1 MLPSANV
8 QGVDLTVDKPTRWRP
23 LGEIL
28 LERRLINPL
37 QLQVALAEQA
47 QQGGR
52 LGEILFG
59 RGFVSAVELRDAL
72 AEQRGLDLR
81 VEAPSD
87 RRPPSEVSAHP
98 LPLGRLLMRRGY
110 IDEAQLDA
118 ALAEQS
124 VGGKP
129 LGRVLVDNGAISASA
144 LAAALAE
151 QQGVPTTAQAI
162 WEAAQIDSGPG
173 QPLYEIRESVGS
185 IAGPLYVGSSLLDTT
200 DVAFAVLQE
209 LDPQRLLV
217 VQTERGRDVHV
228 VWQYPSAPS
237 PDHCATG

>member
-1 MLPSANV
+1 
-8 QGVDLTVDKPTRWRP
+8 
-23 LGEIL
+23 
-28 LERRLINPL
+28 
-37 QLQVALAEQA
+37 
-47 QQGGR
+47 
-52 LGEILFG
+52 
-59 RGFVSAVELRDAL
+59 
-72 AEQRGLDLR
+72 
-81 VEAPSD
+81 
-87 RRPPSEVSAHP
+87 
-98 LPLGRLLMRRGY
+98 MRRGY

-124 VGGKP
+124 VDGKP
-129 LGRVLVDNGAISASA
+129 LGRVLVDNGAISAAA

-151 QQGVPTTAQAI
+151 QQGVTTTAQAI
-162 WEAAQIDSGPG
+162 WEAAQHDSEPG

-228 VWQYPSAPS
+228 VWQYPVCAVTRSLRHGLRLKSGFRRSSLRACSRRRATSERRSHRSSAPAS
-237 PDHCATG
+237 AECGGTRRS